1 MTAPRSRVAAFS
13 VLCGLLCFTYC
24 TSVVAFVSKGAGPQ
38 QYAST
43 RRVAR
48 GRTPLRMGKG
58 NELRDRIK
66 TVGNTQKIT
75 EAMRLVAAAKV
86 RRAQEAVLQTRPFS
100 ETLQSI
106 FSGLVEQLGKEP
118 LDLPILESRDVKRV
132 TLLAISGDRG
142 LCGSYNSYVI
152 KKVEQRKREL
162 EDAGVEV
169 EIVPIGTKLQ
179 TFYKRRGVTFDGGAY
194 SCPQVPSAD
203 FASMISRKMLDKFLD
218 GETDKVELI
227 YTKFVSLIASSP
239 TVRTVLPLSATGI
252 ETEGDEIF
260 ELTTKDGDLAV
271 ETTLLEP
278 AEPKVFTKDTVFEQD
293 PIQILNAI
301 LPLYLDGQILRSLQ
315 ESVAS
320 ELASRMQSMQSAS
333 DNAKDLKKALS
344 RSYNRIRQAGVTQEI
359 LEIVA
364 GADAATG

>member
-1 MTAPRSRVAAFS
+1 MIRTAVCA
-13 VLCGLLCFTYC
+13 LLLT
-24 TSVVAFVSKGAGPQ
+24 VVSSFVPP
-38 QYAST
+38 T
-43 RRVAR
+43 TTVPAR
-48 GRTPLRMGKG
+48 GGPIQMAKG
-58 NELRDRIK
+58 GELRDRIK

-86 RRAQEAVLQTRPFS
+86 RRAQEAVLQTRPFA

-106 FSGLVEQLGKEP
+106 FGGLVEKLGNEP
-118 LDLPILESRDVKRV
+118 IDLPILETREVKKV
-132 TLLAISGDRG
+132 TLLVISGDRG
-142 LCGSYNSYVI
+142 LCGSYNAYVI
-152 KKVEQRKREL
+152 KKTEARKTEL
-162 EDAGVEV
+162 EAQGIEV
-169 EIVPIGTKLQ
+169 EIVPIGTKVQ
-179 TFYKRRGVTFDGGAY
+179 AYYKRRGVSFPAQY
-194 SCPQVPSAD
+194 NCPQVPTAD
-203 FASMISRKMLDKFLD
+203 FASSISRSMLDKFLE

-239 TVRTVLPLSATGI
+239 TLRTILPLSATGI

-260 ELTTKDGDLAV
+260 ELTTKDGDFVV
-271 ETTLLEP
+271 ETTTLDP
-278 AEPKVFTKDTVFEQD
+278 AEPKVFPKDTIFEQD
-293 PIQILNAI
+293 PVQILNGI

-333 DNAKDLKKALS
+333 DNAKDLKKQLS

-364 GADAATG
+364 GANAAAT

>member
-1 MTAPRSRVAAFS
+1 MARLIVALACLFGAS
-13 VLCGLLCFTYC
+13 
-24 TSVVAFVSKGAGPQ
+24 AFVSKTGPAAVQ
-38 QYAST
+38 
-43 RRVAR
+43 RVSAPA
-48 GRTPLRMGKG
+48 PLQMGKG
-58 NELRDRIK
+58 GELRDRIA

-100 ETLQSI
+100 ETLQSV
-106 FSGLVEQLGKEP
+106 FSGLIEQLGKEP
-118 LDLPILESRDVKRV
+118 LDLPLLENREVKKV

-142 LCGSYNSYVI
+142 LCGSYNTYII
-152 KKVEQRKREL
+152 KKTEARKKEL
-162 EDAGVEV
+162 EAQGIEV
-169 EIVPIGTKLQ
+169 EIVPVGTKVEGY
-179 TFYKRRGVTFDGGAY
+179 FRRRGEDFPAAY

-203 FASMISRKMLDKFLD
+203 FASEVSREMLNKFLD

-239 TVRTVLPLSATGI
+239 SIRTILPLSATGI

-260 ELTTKDGDLAV
+260 EMSTKDGDFEV
-271 ETTLLEP
+271 ETTTLGA
-278 AEPKVFTKDTVFEQD
+278 AEPKEFPKDTIFEQD
-293 PIQILNAI
+293 PVAILNGI

-333 DNAKDLKKALS
+333 DNAKDLKKSLS
-344 RSYNRIRQAGVTQEI
+344 QTYNRIRQAGVTQEI

-364 GADAATG
+364 GATAAQG